1 MRGYLREPD
10 GNRFRISQEG
20 LPVVDENLIPVT
32 KLSDKTTISDD
43 YALV

>member
-1 MRGYLREPD
+1 MRGYMKEPT

-20 LPVVDENLIPVT
+20 LPVVDENLIPVD
-32 KLSDKTTISDD
+32 KLTDKTTFSDD